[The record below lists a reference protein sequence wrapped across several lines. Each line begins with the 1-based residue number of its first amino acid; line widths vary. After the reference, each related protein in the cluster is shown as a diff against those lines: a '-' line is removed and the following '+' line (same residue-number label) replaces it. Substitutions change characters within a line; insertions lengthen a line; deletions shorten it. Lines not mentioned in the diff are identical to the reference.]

1 MDRTSGQPQVNL
13 DLLHSNSLKFQPLY
27 GTHICFICTETVHG
41 HEQLIS
47 NGGRV
52 KLAER
57 DKKQTMKTIQEI
69 STNWF
74 KTSYIPP

>member
-1 MDRTSGQPQVNL
+1 M
-13 DLLHSNSLKFQPLY
+13 
-27 GTHICFICTETVHG
+27 HG

-47 NGGRV
+47 NGGRF
-52 KLAER
+52 KPAER
-57 DKKQTMKTIQEI
+57 DEKQTIKTLQEI